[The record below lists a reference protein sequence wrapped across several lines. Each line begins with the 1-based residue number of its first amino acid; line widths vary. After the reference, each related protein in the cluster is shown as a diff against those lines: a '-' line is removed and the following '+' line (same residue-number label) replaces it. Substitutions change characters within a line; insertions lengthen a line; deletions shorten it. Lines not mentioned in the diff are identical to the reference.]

1 MEFLFEKSLMGFCT
15 HSIKIVKTIGLILS
29 FLATFLLADLVAE
42 NTHDPEEIKA
52 KVAYVK
58 IPQLEDLENNPVYI
72 GQIIGVT
79 YELLLFDAEFLEAK
93 IKDELDKTQIELLS
107 KMPKWKKVEK
117 ELFRA
122 TYYYKIKGV
131 KASIP
136 PLEVSAFSN
145 KDKYID
151 YSIAPKV
158 TLQVTDLSK
167 NSRYA
172 NVMAKDLQVLQYKTK
187 DYDDKNNIL
196 VVELA
201 FKEANWEDFHI
212 KEAIKQGFDNASL
225 NQIKAKEGSV
235 FYYCVLPKTIQNLSF
250 DYFSLSNRQFKTL
263 SFSTIP
269 TQDTTGIQSDLIPK
283 NNFLVFSN
291 VALLALCVF
300 FLVLFF
306 LVLFFI
312 FGRKLIFLGLGI
324 LCLGFVLYHLLFTQK
339 SALLLAHKK
348 IRILPTQNSTILGL
362 SKNEMPIKIVG
373 SHGDYYKILTPHEQI
388 GWVKKDEVK

>member
-1 MEFLFEKSLMGFCT
+1 MGFLFEKSLMTFCAR
-15 HSIKIVKTIGLILS
+15 SIKIVKTIGLVLS
-29 FLATFLLADLVAE
+29 LLATFLVADLVAE
-42 NTHDPEEIKA
+42 NTNDPEEIKA
-52 KVAYVK
+52 KVVYVK
-58 IPQLEDLENNPVYI
+58 IPRLEDLENNPVYI
-72 GQIIGVT
+72 GQTIGVT
-79 YELLLFDAEFLEAK
+79 YDLLLFDAEFLEAK

-122 TYYYKIKGV
+122 TYYYKIKGI

-136 PLEVSAFSN
+136 SLEVSAFSN

-167 NSRYA
+167 NPRYA

-201 FKEANWEDFHI
+201 FKEATWEDFHI
-212 KEAIKQGFDNASL
+212 KEALKQGFDNASL

-263 SFSTIP
+263 FFSTIP

-306 LVLFFI
+306 I
-312 FGRKLIFLGLGI
+312 FGRKLILLGLGI
-324 LCLGFVLYHLLFTQK
+324 LCLGFVLYNLLFTQK
-339 SALLLAHKK
+339 SALLLAHQK
-348 IRILPTQNSTILGL
+348 IRILPTQNSTILGI
-362 SKNEMPIKIVG
+362 SKNEMPIKILG
-373 SHGDYYKILTPHEQI
+373 SHDDYYKILTPHEQI

>member
-1 MEFLFEKSLMGFCT
+1 MTFCT
-15 HSIKIVKTIGLILS
+15 HSIKIVKTISLILS
-29 FLATFLLADLVAE
+29 FLATFLVVDLVAE

-52 KVAYVK
+52 KVVYVK
-58 IPQLEDLENNPVYI
+58 IPRLEDLENNPVYI
-72 GQIIGVT
+72 GQTIGVT
-79 YELLLFDAEFLEAK
+79 YDLLLFDAEFLEAK

-122 TYYYKIKGV
+122 TYYYKIKGI

-167 NSRYA
+167 NPRYA

-201 FKEANWEDFHI
+201 FKEANLEDFHI
-212 KEAIKQGFDNASL
+212 KEALKQGFDNASL

-306 LVLFFI
+306 I

-324 LCLGFVLYHLLFTQK
+324 LCLGFVLYNLLFTQK

-362 SKNEMPIKIVG
+362 SKNEMPIKILG
-373 SHGDYYKILTPHEQI
+373 SHDDYYKILTPHEQI

>member
-1 MEFLFEKSLMGFCT
+1 MGFLFEKSLMTFCA

-29 FLATFLLADLVAE
+29 LLATFLVADLVAE
-42 NTHDPEEIKA
+42 NANESEEIKA
-52 KVAYVK
+52 KVVYVK
-58 IPQLEDLENNPVYI
+58 IPRLEDLENNPVYI
-72 GQIIGVT
+72 GQTIGVT
-79 YELLLFDAEFLEAK
+79 YDLLLFDAEFLEAK

-122 TYYYKIKGV
+122 TYYYKIKGI

-145 KDKYID
+145 KNKYID

-167 NSRYA
+167 NPRYA
-172 NVMAKDLQVLQYKTK
+172 NIMAKDLQVLQYKTK

-212 KEAIKQGFDNASL
+212 KEALKQGFDNASL
-225 NQIKAKEGSV
+225 SQIKAKEGSV

-306 LVLFFI
+306 I

-324 LCLGFVLYHLLFTQK
+324 LCLGFVLYYLLFTQK
-339 SALLLAHKK
+339 SALLLAHQK
-348 IRILPTQNSTILGL
+348 IRILPTQNSTILGI
-362 SKNEMPIKIVG
+362 SKNEMPIKILG
-373 SHGDYYKILTPHEQI
+373 SHDDYYKILTPHEQI

>member
-1 MEFLFEKSLMGFCT
+1 MGFLFEKSLMSFFA
-15 HSIKIVKTIGLILS
+15 HSIKILKITSLILS
-29 FLATFLLADLVAE
+29 FLVSFWTSFLVAE
-42 NTHDPEEIKA
+42 NTSESEEIKA
-52 KVAYVK
+52 KVVYVK

-79 YELLLFDAEFLEAK
+79 YDLLLFDAEFLEAK
-93 IKDELDKTQIELLS
+93 IKDGLDKTQIELLN

-151 YSIAPKV
+151 HSIAPKV
-158 TLQVTDLSK
+158 ILQVTDLSK
-167 NSRYA
+167 NPRYA

-196 VVELA
+196 VMELA
-201 FKEANWEDFHI
+201 FKEATWEDFHI
-212 KEAIKQGFDNASL
+212 KEALKQGFDNASL

-235 FYYCVLPKTIQNLSF
+235 FYYCVLPKTLQNLSF
-250 DYFSLSNRQFKTL
+250 DYFSLSNKQFKTL
-263 SFSTIP
+263 SFSAIP

-306 LVLFFI
+306 I

-339 SALLLAHKK
+339 SAVLLAHKK

-362 SKNEMPIKIVG
+362 SKNEMPIKILG
-373 SHGDYYKILTPHEQI
+373 SHDDYYKILTPHEQI
-388 GWVKKDEVK
+388 GWVKKDEIK

>member
-1 MEFLFEKSLMGFCT
+1 MGFLFEKSLMSFCA
-15 HSIKIVKTIGLILS
+15 HSIKIIKVIGLILS
-29 FLATFLLADLVAE
+29 FLAAFLVAE
-42 NTHDPEEIKA
+42 DAHEPEEIKA

-58 IPQLEDLENNPVYI
+58 IPQLEDLENTPVYI
-72 GQIIGVT
+72 GQTIGVT
-79 YELLLFDAEFLEAK
+79 YDLLLFDAEFLEAK
-93 IKDELDKTQIELLS
+93 IKDGLDKTQIELLS

-122 TYYYKIKGV
+122 TYYYKIKGIR
-131 KASIP
+131 ASIP
-136 PLEVSAFSN
+136 SLEVSAFSN

-158 TLQVTDLSK
+158 ALQVTDLSK
-167 NSRYA
+167 NPRYA
-172 NVMAKDLQVLQYKTK
+172 NVMAKDLQVVQYKTK

-196 VVELA
+196 VMELA
-201 FKEANWEDFHI
+201 FKEATWEDFHI

-235 FYYCVLPKTIQNLSF
+235 FYYCVLPKTLQNLSF

-263 SFSTIP
+263 SFSAIP

-306 LVLFFI
+306 I
-312 FGRKLIFLGLGI
+312 FGRKLIFLGLGV
-324 LCLGFVLYHLLFTQK
+324 LCLGFVLYNLLFTQK

-362 SKNEMPIKIVG
+362 SKDEMPIKILG
-373 SHGDYYKILTPHEQI
+373 SHDDYYKILTPHEQI

>member
-1 MEFLFEKSLMGFCT
+1 MGFLFEKSLMSFCA
-15 HSIKIVKTIGLILS
+15 HSIKILKIISLILS
-29 FLATFLLADLVAE
+29 FLVAFLVAE
-42 NTHDPEEIKA
+42 DAHDPEEIKA

-58 IPQLEDLENNPVYI
+58 IPQLEDLENTPVYI
-72 GQIIGVT
+72 GQTIGVT
-79 YELLLFDAEFLEAK
+79 YDLLLFDAEFLEAK
-93 IKDELDKTQIELLS
+93 IKDGLDKTQIELLN
-107 KMPKWKKVEK
+107 KMPKWKKVEQ

-122 TYYYKIKGV
+122 TYYYKIKGIR
-131 KASIP
+131 ASIP
-136 PLEVSAFSN
+136 SLEVSAFSN

-151 YSIAPKV
+151 HSIAPKV

-167 NSRYA
+167 NPRYA
-172 NVMAKDLQVLQYKTK
+172 KIMAKDLQVVQYKTK

-196 VVELA
+196 VMELA

-225 NQIKAKEGSV
+225 SQIKAKEGSV
-235 FYYCVLPKTIQNLSF
+235 FYYCVLPKTLQNLSF

-306 LVLFFI
+306 I
-312 FGRKLIFLGLGI
+312 FGRQLIFLGLGV

-362 SKNEMPIKIVG
+362 SKDEMPIKILG
-373 SHGDYYKILTPHEQI
+373 SHDDYYKILTPHEQI

>member
-1 MEFLFEKSLMGFCT
+1 MGFLFEKSLMGFCT

-29 FLATFLLADLVAE
+29 LLATFLVADLVAE
-42 NTHDPEEIKA
+42 NANESEEIKA

-58 IPQLEDLENNPVYI
+58 IPRLEDLENNPVYI
-72 GQIIGVT
+72 GQTIGVT
-79 YELLLFDAEFLEAK
+79 YDLLLFDADFLEAK

-122 TYYYKIKGV
+122 TYYYKIKGI

-167 NSRYA
+167 NPRYA

-201 FKEANWEDFHI
+201 FKEANWEDFYI
-212 KEAIKQGFDNASL
+212 KEALKQGFDNASL

-250 DYFSLSNRQFKTL
+250 DYFSLSDRQFKTL

-306 LVLFFI
+306 I
-312 FGRKLIFLGLGI
+312 FGHKLIFLGLGI

-362 SKNEMPIKIVG
+362 SKNEMPIKILG
-373 SHGDYYKILTPHEQI
+373 SHDDYYKILTPHEQI

>member
-1 MEFLFEKSLMGFCT
+1 MTFCT

-29 FLATFLLADLVAE
+29 LLATFLVADLVAE

-52 KVAYVK
+52 KVVYVK
-58 IPQLEDLENNPVYI
+58 IPRLEDLENNPVYI
-72 GQIIGVT
+72 GQTIGVT
-79 YELLLFDAEFLEAK
+79 YDLLLFDAEFLEAK

-122 TYYYKIKGV
+122 TYYYKIKGI

-136 PLEVSAFSN
+136 SLEVSAFSN

-151 YSIAPKV
+151 HSIAPKV

-167 NSRYA
+167 NPRYA

-201 FKEANWEDFHI
+201 FKEATWEDFHI
-212 KEAIKQGFDNASL
+212 KEALKQGFDNASL

-306 LVLFFI
+306 I
-312 FGRKLIFLGLGI
+312 FGRKLIFLLLGI
-324 LCLGFVLYHLLFTQK
+324 LCLGFVLYNLLFTQK

-362 SKNEMPIKIVG
+362 SKNEMPIKILG
-373 SHGDYYKILTPHEQI
+373 SHDDYYKILTPHEQI

>member
-1 MEFLFEKSLMGFCT
+1 MGFLFEKSLMSFCA
-15 HSIKIVKTIGLILS
+15 HSIKILKIISLILS
-29 FLATFLLADLVAE
+29 LLVSFWTSFLVAE
-42 NTHDPEEIKA
+42 NTSEPEEIKA

-72 GQIIGVT
+72 GQVIGVT
-79 YELLLFDAEFLEAK
+79 YDLLLFDAEFLEAK
-93 IKDELDKTQIELLS
+93 IKDGLDKTQIELLN

-131 KASIP
+131 KAIIP
-136 PLEVSAFSN
+136 SLEVSAFSN

-151 YSIAPKV
+151 HSIAPKV
-158 TLQVTDLSK
+158 ALQVTDLSK
-167 NSRYA
+167 NPRYA
-172 NVMAKDLQVLQYKTK
+172 NVMAKDLQVVQYKTK

-196 VVELA
+196 VMELA
-201 FKEANWEDFHI
+201 FKEATWEDFHI

-235 FYYCVLPKTIQNLSF
+235 FYYCVLPKTLQNLSF
-250 DYFSLSNRQFKTL
+250 DYFSLSNKQFKTL
-263 SFSTIP
+263 SFSAIP

-291 VALLALCVF
+291 MALLALCV
-300 FLVLFF
+300 FF

-312 FGRKLIFLGLGI
+312 FGRKLIFLGLGV

-339 SALLLAHKK
+339 SAVLLAHKK

-362 SKNEMPIKIVG
+362 SKNEMPIKILG
-373 SHGDYYKILTPHEQI
+373 SHDDYYKILTPHEQI

>member
-1 MEFLFEKSLMGFCT
+1 MGFLFEKSLMSFCT
-15 HSIKIVKTIGLILS
+15 HSIKIIKVIGLILS
-29 FLATFLLADLVAE
+29 LLVTFLVAE
-42 NTHDPEEIKA
+42 NANEPEEIKA
-52 KVAYVK
+52 KVVYVK

-79 YELLLFDAEFLEAK
+79 YDLLLFDAEFLEAK
-93 IKDELDKTQIELLS
+93 IKDGLDKTQIELLN

-131 KASIP
+131 KAIIP
-136 PLEVSAFSN
+136 SLEVSAFSN

-151 YSIAPKV
+151 HSIAPKV
-158 TLQVTDLSK
+158 ALQVTDLSK
-167 NSRYA
+167 NPRYA
-172 NVMAKDLQVLQYKTK
+172 NVMAKDLQVVQYKTK

-196 VVELA
+196 VMEIA

-235 FYYCVLPKTIQNLSF
+235 FYYCVLPKTLQNLSF
-250 DYFSLSNRQFKTL
+250 DYFSLSNKQFKTL
-263 SFSTIP
+263 SFSAIP

-283 NNFLVFSN
+283 NNFLVFFN
-291 VALLALCVF
+291 MALLALCV
-300 FLVLFF
+300 FF

-312 FGRKLIFLGLGI
+312 FGRKLIFLGLGV

-362 SKNEMPIKIVG
+362 SKNEMPIKILG
-373 SHGDYYKILTPHEQI
+373 SHDDYYKILTPHEQI

>member
-1 MEFLFEKSLMGFCT
+1 MGFLFEKSLMSFCA
-15 HSIKIVKTIGLILS
+15 HSIKIIKVIGLILS
-29 FLATFLLADLVAE
+29 FLAAFLVAE
-42 NTHDPEEIKA
+42 DAHEPEEIKA

-58 IPQLEDLENNPVYI
+58 IPQLEDLENTPVYI
-72 GQIIGVT
+72 GQTIGVT
-79 YELLLFDAEFLEAK
+79 YDLLLFDAEFLEAK
-93 IKDELDKTQIELLS
+93 IKDGLDKTQIELLN
-107 KMPKWKKVEK
+107 KMPKWKKVEQ

-131 KASIP
+131 KAIIP
-136 PLEVSAFSN
+136 SLEVSAFSN

-158 TLQVTDLSK
+158 ALQVTDLSK
-167 NSRYA
+167 NPRYA
-172 NVMAKDLQVLQYKTK
+172 NVMAKDLQVVQYKTK

-196 VVELA
+196 VMELA
-201 FKEANWEDFHI
+201 FKEANWEDFHV
-212 KEAIKQGFDNASL
+212 KEALKQGFDNASL

-235 FYYCVLPKTIQNLSF
+235 FYYCVLPKTLQNLSF

-263 SFSTIP
+263 SFSAIP

-306 LVLFFI
+306 I

-324 LCLGFVLYHLLFTQK
+324 LCLGFVLYNLLFTQK

-362 SKNEMPIKIVG
+362 SKDEMPIKILG
-373 SHGDYYKILTPHEQI
+373 SHDDYYKILTPHEQI

>member
-1 MEFLFEKSLMGFCT
+1 MTFCA

-29 FLATFLLADLVAE
+29 LLATFLVADLVAE
-42 NTHDPEEIKA
+42 NANESEEIKA

-58 IPQLEDLENNPVYI
+58 IPRLEDLENNPVYI

-79 YELLLFDAEFLEAK
+79 YDLLLFDAEFLEAK
-93 IKDELDKTQIELLS
+93 IKDDLDKTQIELLS

-122 TYYYKIKGV
+122 TYYYKIKGI

-136 PLEVSAFSN
+136 SLEVSAFSN

-167 NSRYA
+167 NPRYA

-212 KEAIKQGFDNASL
+212 KEALKQGFDNASL
-225 NQIKAKEGSV
+225 NQIKAKEGSI

-291 VALLALCVF
+291 VALFALCV
-300 FLVLFF
+300 FF

-312 FGRKLIFLGLGI
+312 FGRKLIFLGLGT
-324 LCLGFVLYHLLFTQK
+324 LCLGFVLYNLLFTQK
-339 SALLLAHKK
+339 SALLLAHQK

-362 SKNEMPIKIVG
+362 SKNEMPIKILG
-373 SHGDYYKILTPHEQI
+373 SHDDYYKILTPHEQI

>member
-1 MEFLFEKSLMGFCT
+1 MGFLFEKSLMTFCA

-29 FLATFLLADLVAE
+29 FLATFLVAE

-52 KVAYVK
+52 KVVYVK
-58 IPQLEDLENNPVYI
+58 IPRLEDLENNPVYI
-72 GQIIGVT
+72 GQTIGVT
-79 YELLLFDAEFLEAK
+79 YDLLLFDAEFLEAK

-122 TYYYKIKGV
+122 TYYYKIKGI

-167 NSRYA
+167 NPRYA

-201 FKEANWEDFHI
+201 FKEATWEDFHI
-212 KEAIKQGFDNASL
+212 KEALKQGFDNASL

-269 TQDTTGIQSDLIPK
+269 AQDTTGIQSDLIPK
-283 NNFLVFSN
+283 NNLLVFSN
-291 VALLALCVF
+291 VALLALCV
-300 FLVLFF
+300 FF

-324 LCLGFVLYHLLFTQK
+324 LCLGFVLYNLLFTQK

-362 SKNEMPIKIVG
+362 SKNEMPIKILG
-373 SHGDYYKILTPHEQI
+373 SHDDYYKILTPHEQI

>member
-1 MEFLFEKSLMGFCT
+1 MGFLFEKSLMSFCT
-15 HSIKIVKTIGLILS
+15 HSIKIIKVIGLILS
-29 FLATFLLADLVAE
+29 FLAAFLVAE
-42 NTHDPEEIKA
+42 DAHEPEEIKA

-79 YELLLFDAEFLEAK
+79 YDLLLFDAEFLEAK
-93 IKDELDKTQIELLS
+93 IKDGLDKTQIELLS

-122 TYYYKIKGV
+122 TYYYKIKGI
-131 KASIP
+131 KAIIP
-136 PLEVSAFSN
+136 SLEVSAFSN

-151 YSIAPKV
+151 HSIAPKV
-158 TLQVTDLSK
+158 ALQVTDLSK
-167 NSRYA
+167 NPRYA
-172 NVMAKDLQVLQYKTK
+172 NVMAKDLQVVQYKTK

-196 VVELA
+196 VMELA
-201 FKEANWEDFHI
+201 FKEATWEDFHI

-235 FYYCVLPKTIQNLSF
+235 FYYCVLPKTLQNLSF
-250 DYFSLSNRQFKTL
+250 DYFSLSNKQFKTL
-263 SFSTIP
+263 SFSAIP

-291 VALLALCVF
+291 VALLALCV
-300 FLVLFF
+300 FF

-362 SKNEMPIKIVG
+362 SKNEIPIKILG
-373 SHGDYYKILTPHEQI
+373 SHDDYYKILTPHEQI

>member
-1 MEFLFEKSLMGFCT
+1 MGFLFEKSLMGFCT

-29 FLATFLLADLVAE
+29 LLATFLVADLVAE
-42 NTHDPEEIKA
+42 NANESEEIKA

-58 IPQLEDLENNPVYI
+58 IPRLEDLENNPVYI
-72 GQIIGVT
+72 GQTIGVT
-79 YELLLFDAEFLEAK
+79 YDLLLFDAEFLEAK

-136 PLEVSAFSN
+136 SLEVSAFSN

-167 NSRYA
+167 NPRYA

-201 FKEANWEDFHI
+201 FKEATWEDFHI
-212 KEAIKQGFDNASL
+212 KEALKQGFDNASL

-291 VALLALCVF
+291 VALFALCM
-300 FLVLFF
+300 FF

-312 FGRKLIFLGLGI
+312 FGRKLIFLGLGT
-324 LCLGFVLYHLLFTQK
+324 LCLGFVLYNLLFTQK

-362 SKNEMPIKIVG
+362 SKNEMPIKILG
-373 SHGDYYKILTPHEQI
+373 SHDDYYKILTPHEQI

>member
-1 MEFLFEKSLMGFCT
+1 MGFLFEKSLMSFCA
-15 HSIKIVKTIGLILS
+15 HSIKTLKIISLILS
-29 FLATFLLADLVAE
+29 FLAAFLVAE
-42 NTHDPEEIKA
+42 DAHEPEEIKA

-72 GQIIGVT
+72 GQTIGVT
-79 YELLLFDAEFLEAK
+79 YDLLLFDAEFLEAK
-93 IKDELDKTQIELLS
+93 IKDGLDKTQIELLN

-131 KASIP
+131 KAIIP
-136 PLEVSAFSN
+136 SLEVSAFSN

-151 YSIAPKV
+151 HSIAPKV
-158 TLQVTDLSK
+158 ALQVTDLSK
-167 NSRYA
+167 NPRYA
-172 NVMAKDLQVLQYKTK
+172 NVMAKDLQVVQYKTK

-196 VVELA
+196 VMELA
-201 FKEANWEDFHI
+201 FKEANWEDFHV
-212 KEAIKQGFDNASL
+212 KEALKQGFDNASL

-235 FYYCVLPKTIQNLSF
+235 FYYCVLPKTLQSLSF

-263 SFSTIP
+263 SFSAIP

-291 VALLALCVF
+291 VALLALCV
-300 FLVLFF
+300 FF

-362 SKNEMPIKIVG
+362 SKDEMPIKILG
-373 SHGDYYKILTPHEQI
+373 SHDDYYKILTPHEQI

>member
-1 MEFLFEKSLMGFCT
+1 MGFLFEKSLMSFCA
-15 HSIKIVKTIGLILS
+15 HSIKILKIISLILS
-29 FLATFLLADLVAE
+29 LLVAFLVAE
-42 NTHDPEEIKA
+42 DAHEPEEIKA

-58 IPQLEDLENNPVYI
+58 IPQLEDLENTPVYI
-72 GQIIGVT
+72 GQTIGVT
-79 YELLLFDAEFLEAK
+79 YDLLLFDAEFLEAK
-93 IKDELDKTQIELLS
+93 IKDGLDKTQIELLS

-122 TYYYKIKGV
+122 TYYYKIKGI
-131 KASIP
+131 KAIIP
-136 PLEVSAFSN
+136 SLEVSAFSN

-158 TLQVTDLSK
+158 ALQVTDLSK
-167 NSRYA
+167 NPRYA
-172 NVMAKDLQVLQYKTK
+172 NVMAKDLQVVQYKTK

-196 VVELA
+196 VMELA
-201 FKEANWEDFHI
+201 FKEANWEDFNI

-235 FYYCVLPKTIQNLSF
+235 FYYCVLPKTLQNLSF

-263 SFSTIP
+263 SFSAIP

-291 VALLALCVF
+291 VALLALCV
-300 FLVLFF
+300 FF

-362 SKNEMPIKIVG
+362 SKNEMPIKILG
-373 SHGDYYKILTPHEQI
+373 SHDDYYKILTPHEQI

>member
-1 MEFLFEKSLMGFCT
+1 MGFLFEKSLMGFFA
-15 HSIKIVKTIGLILS
+15 HPIKILKIISLILS
-29 FLATFLLADLVAE
+29 FLAGFLVAE
-42 NTHDPEEIKA
+42 NANEPEEIKA

-79 YELLLFDAEFLEAK
+79 YDLLLFDAEFLEAK
-93 IKDELDKTQIELLS
+93 IKDGLDKTQIELLS

-122 TYYYKIKGV
+122 TYYYKIKGI
-131 KASIP
+131 KAIIP
-136 PLEVSAFSN
+136 SLEVSAFSN

-167 NSRYA
+167 NPRYA
-172 NVMAKDLQVLQYKTK
+172 NIMAKDLQVLQYKTK

-212 KEAIKQGFDNASL
+212 KEVLKQGFDNASL

-306 LVLFFI
+306 I

-362 SKNEMPIKIVG
+362 SKNEMPIKILG
-373 SHGDYYKILTPHEQI
+373 SHDDYYKILTPHEQI

>member
-1 MEFLFEKSLMGFCT
+1 MTFCT

-29 FLATFLLADLVAE
+29 LLATFLVADLVAE

-52 KVAYVK
+52 KVVYVK
-58 IPQLEDLENNPVYI
+58 IPRLEDLENNPVYI
-72 GQIIGVT
+72 GQTIGVT
-79 YELLLFDAEFLEAK
+79 YDLLLFDAEFLEAK

-122 TYYYKIKGV
+122 TYYYKIKGI

-151 YSIAPKV
+151 HSIAPKV

-167 NSRYA
+167 NPRYA
-172 NVMAKDLQVLQYKTK
+172 NIMAKDLQVLQYKTK

-201 FKEANWEDFHI
+201 FKEATWEDFHI
-212 KEAIKQGFDNASL
+212 KEALKQGFDNASL

-306 LVLFFI
+306 I

-362 SKNEMPIKIVG
+362 SKNEMPIKILG
-373 SHGDYYKILTPHEQI
+373 SHDDYYKILTPHEQI

>member
-1 MEFLFEKSLMGFCT
+1 MGFLFEKSLMGFCI
-15 HSIKIVKTIGLILS
+15 HSIKIISLILS
-29 FLATFLLADLVAE
+29 LLATFLAADDA
-42 NTHDPEEIKA
+42 NQNANKPEEIKA

-72 GQIIGVT
+72 GQTIGVT
-79 YELLLFDAEFLEAK
+79 YDLLLFDAEFLEAK
-93 IKDELDKTQIELLS
+93 IKDGLDKTQIELLN
-107 KMPKWKKVEK
+107 KMPKWKKVEQ

-151 YSIAPKV
+151 HSIAPKV
-158 TLQVTDLSK
+158 TLQVTDLSQ
-167 NSRYA
+167 NPRYA
-172 NVMAKDLQVLQYKTK
+172 KIMAKDLQVLQYKTK

-196 VVELA
+196 VMELA
-201 FKEANWEDFHI
+201 FKEATWEDFHI

-235 FYYCVLPKTIQNLSF
+235 FYYCVLPKTLQSLSF

-263 SFSTIP
+263 SFSVIP
-269 TQDTTGIQSDLIPK
+269 TQDTTGIQSDLVPK

-306 LVLFFI
+306 I
-312 FGRKLIFLGLGI
+312 FGRKLIFLGLGV
-324 LCLGFVLYHLLFTQK
+324 LCLGFVLYHLLFAQK
-339 SALLLAHKK
+339 SAVLLAHKK

-362 SKNEMPIKIVG
+362 SKNEMPIKILG
-373 SHGDYYKILTPHEQI
+373 SHDDYYKILTPHEQI
-388 GWVKKDEVK
+388 GWVKKDEIK

>member
-1 MEFLFEKSLMGFCT
+1 MGFLFEKSLMTFCA

-29 FLATFLLADLVAE
+29 FLATFLVADLVAE

-52 KVAYVK
+52 KVVYVK
-58 IPQLEDLENNPVYI
+58 IPRLEDLENNPVYI

-79 YELLLFDAEFLEAK
+79 YDLLLFDAEFLEAK

-122 TYYYKIKGV
+122 TYYYKIKGI

-136 PLEVSAFSN
+136 SLEVSAFSN

-167 NSRYA
+167 NPRYA

-201 FKEANWEDFHI
+201 FKEATWEDFHI
-212 KEAIKQGFDNASL
+212 KEALKQGFDNASL

-269 TQDTTGIQSDLIPK
+269 TQDTTSIQSDLIPK

-306 LVLFFI
+306 I

-324 LCLGFVLYHLLFTQK
+324 LCLGFVLYNLLFTQK

-362 SKNEMPIKIVG
+362 SKNEMPIKILG
-373 SHGDYYKILTPHEQI
+373 SHDDYYKILTPHEQI

>member
-1 MEFLFEKSLMGFCT
+1 MGFLFEKSLMTFCT
-15 HSIKIVKTIGLILS
+15 RSIKIVKTIGLILG
-29 FLATFLLADLVAE
+29 FLAAFLVADLVAE
-42 NTHDPEEIKA
+42 NANESEEIKA

-58 IPQLEDLENNPVYI
+58 IPRLEDLENNPVYI
-72 GQIIGVT
+72 GQTIGVT
-79 YELLLFDAEFLEAK
+79 YDLLLFDAEFLEAK

-122 TYYYKIKGV
+122 TYYYKIKGI

-167 NSRYA
+167 NPRYA

-212 KEAIKQGFDNASL
+212 KEALKQGFDNASL

-306 LVLFFI
+306 I
-312 FGRKLIFLGLGI
+312 FGHKLIFLGLGI
-324 LCLGFVLYHLLFTQK
+324 LCLGFVLYNLLFTQK

-362 SKNEMPIKIVG
+362 SKNEMPIKILG
-373 SHGDYYKILTPHEQI
+373 SHDDYYKILTPHEQI

>member
-1 MEFLFEKSLMGFCT
+1 MGFLFEKSLMGFFA
-15 HSIKIVKTIGLILS
+15 HPIKILKIISLILS
-29 FLATFLLADLVAE
+29 LLVSFLVAE
-42 NTHDPEEIKA
+42 NTSESEEIKA
-52 KVAYVK
+52 KVVYVK

-79 YELLLFDAEFLEAK
+79 YDLLLFDAEFLEAK
-93 IKDELDKTQIELLS
+93 IKDGWDKTQIELLN

-136 PLEVSAFSN
+136 SLEVSAFSN

-151 YSIAPKV
+151 HSIAPKV
-158 TLQVTDLSK
+158 ILQVTDLSK
-167 NSRYA
+167 NPRYA
-172 NVMAKDLQVLQYKTK
+172 NVMAKDLQVVQYKTK

-196 VVELA
+196 VMEIA
-201 FKEANWEDFHI
+201 FKEATWEGFHI

-235 FYYCVLPKTIQNLSF
+235 FYYCVLPKTLQNLSF
-250 DYFSLSNRQFKTL
+250 DYFSLSNKQFKTL
-263 SFSTIP
+263 SFSAIP

-306 LVLFFI
+306 I
-312 FGRKLIFLGLGI
+312 FGRKLIFLGLGV

-362 SKNEMPIKIVG
+362 SKNEMPIKILG
-373 SHGDYYKILTPHEQI
+373 SHDDYYKILTPHEQI

>member
-1 MEFLFEKSLMGFCT
+1 MGFLFEKSLMSFCT
-15 HSIKIVKTIGLILS
+15 HSIKIIKVIGLILS
-29 FLATFLLADLVAE
+29 FLAAFLVAE
-42 NTHDPEEIKA
+42 DAHEPEEIKA

-58 IPQLEDLENNPVYI
+58 IPQLEDLENTPVYI
-72 GQIIGVT
+72 GQTIGVT
-79 YELLLFDAEFLEAK
+79 YDLLLFDAEFLEAK
-93 IKDELDKTQIELLS
+93 IKDGLDKTQIELLN
-107 KMPKWKKVEK
+107 KMPKWKKVEQ

-122 TYYYKIKGV
+122 TYYYKIKGIR
-131 KASIP
+131 ASVP
-136 PLEVSAFSN
+136 SLEVSAFSN

-151 YSIAPKV
+151 HSIAPKV
-158 TLQVTDLSK
+158 ALQVTDLSK
-167 NSRYA
+167 NPRYA
-172 NVMAKDLQVLQYKTK
+172 NVMAKDLQVVQYKTK

-196 VVELA
+196 VMELA
-201 FKEANWEDFHI
+201 FKEANWEDFHV

-235 FYYCVLPKTIQNLSF
+235 FYYCVLPKTLQNLSF

-263 SFSTIP
+263 SFSAIP

-291 VALLALCVF
+291 VVLLALCV
-300 FLVLFF
+300 FF

-312 FGRKLIFLGLGI
+312 FGRKLIFLGLGV

-362 SKNEMPIKIVG
+362 SKDEMPIKILG
-373 SHGDYYKILTPHEQI
+373 SHDDYYKILTPHEQI

>member
-1 MEFLFEKSLMGFCT
+1 MGFLFEKSLMSFCT
-15 HSIKIVKTIGLILS
+15 HSIKTLKIISLILS
-29 FLATFLLADLVAE
+29 LLAVFLVAE
-42 NTHDPEEIKA
+42 NTSEPEEIKA

-58 IPQLEDLENNPVYI
+58 IPQLEDLENTPVYI

-79 YELLLFDAEFLEAK
+79 YDLLLFDAEFLEAK
-93 IKDELDKTQIELLS
+93 IKDGLDKTQIELLN

-122 TYYYKIKGV
+122 TYYYKIKGI
-131 KASIP
+131 KAIIP
-136 PLEVSAFSN
+136 SLEVSAFSN

-151 YSIAPKV
+151 HSIAPKV
-158 TLQVTDLSK
+158 ALQVTDLSK
-167 NSRYA
+167 NPRYA
-172 NVMAKDLQVLQYKTK
+172 NVMAKDLQVVQYKTK

-196 VVELA
+196 VMELA
-201 FKEANWEDFHI
+201 FKEATWEDFHI
-212 KEAIKQGFDNASL
+212 KEALKQGFDNASL

-235 FYYCVLPKTIQNLSF
+235 FYYCVLPKTLQNLSF

-263 SFSTIP
+263 SFSAIP
-269 TQDTTGIQSDLIPK
+269 TQDTTGIQGDLIPK

-306 LVLFFI
+306 I
-312 FGRKLIFLGLGI
+312 FGRKLIFLGLGV

-362 SKNEMPIKIVG
+362 SKDEMPIKILG
-373 SHGDYYKILTPHEQI
+373 SHDDYYKILTPHEQI

>member
-1 MEFLFEKSLMGFCT
+1 MGFLFEKSLMSFCA
-15 HSIKIVKTIGLILS
+15 HSIKILKIISLILS
-29 FLATFLLADLVAE
+29 LLVAFLVAE
-42 NTHDPEEIKA
+42 DAHEPEEIKA

-58 IPQLEDLENNPVYI
+58 IPQLEDLENTPVYI
-72 GQIIGVT
+72 GQTIGVT
-79 YELLLFDAEFLEAK
+79 YDLLLFDAEFLEAK
-93 IKDELDKTQIELLS
+93 IKDGLDKTQIELLN

-122 TYYYKIKGV
+122 TYYYKIKGI
-131 KASIP
+131 KAIIP
-136 PLEVSAFSN
+136 SLEVSAFSN

-158 TLQVTDLSK
+158 ALQVTDLSK
-167 NSRYA
+167 NPRYA

-201 FKEANWEDFHI
+201 FKEATWEDFHI

-235 FYYCVLPKTIQNLSF
+235 FYYCVLPKTLQNLSF
-250 DYFSLSNRQFKTL
+250 DYFSLSNKQFKTL
-263 SFSTIP
+263 SFSVIP

-306 LVLFFI
+306 I
-312 FGRKLIFLGLGI
+312 FGRKLIFLGLGV
-324 LCLGFVLYHLLFTQK
+324 LCLGFVLYNLLFTQK

-362 SKNEMPIKIVG
+362 SRDEMPIKILG
-373 SHGDYYKILTPHEQI
+373 SHDDYYKILTPHEQI

>member
-1 MEFLFEKSLMGFCT
+1 MGFLFEKSLMSFCT
-15 HSIKIVKTIGLILS
+15 HSIKILKIISLILS
-29 FLATFLLADLVAE
+29 LLAAFLVAE
-42 NTHDPEEIKA
+42 NTHEPEEIKA

-79 YELLLFDAEFLEAK
+79 YDLLLFDAEFLEAK
-93 IKDELDKTQIELLS
+93 IKDGWDKTQIELLN

-131 KASIP
+131 KAIIP
-136 PLEVSAFSN
+136 SLEVSAFSN

-151 YSIAPKV
+151 HSIAPKV
-158 TLQVTDLSK
+158 ALQVTDLSK
-167 NSRYA
+167 NPRYA
-172 NVMAKDLQVLQYKTK
+172 NVMAKDLQAVQYKTK

-196 VVELA
+196 VMEIA
-201 FKEANWEDFHI
+201 FKEAIWEDFHI
-212 KEAIKQGFDNASL
+212 KEALKQGFDNASL
-225 NQIKAKEGSV
+225 NQIKTKEGSV

-250 DYFSLSNRQFKTL
+250 DYFSLSNKQFKTL

-291 VALLALCVF
+291 VALLALCV
-300 FLVLFF
+300 FF

-362 SKNEMPIKIVG
+362 SKDEMPIKILG
-373 SHGDYYKILTPHEQI
+373 SHDDYYKILTPHEQI

>member
-1 MEFLFEKSLMGFCT
+1 MGFLFEESLMGFCT
-15 HSIKIVKTIGLILS
+15 HSIKIVRIIGLILS
-29 FLATFLLADLVAE
+29 FLATFLVAE
-42 NTHDPEEIKA
+42 NTHEPEEIKA
-52 KVAYVK
+52 KVVYVK

-79 YELLLFDAEFLEAK
+79 YDLLLFDAEFLEAK
-93 IKDELDKTQIELLS
+93 IKDGWDKTQIELLS

-122 TYYYKIKGV
+122 TYYYKIKGT

-151 YSIAPKV
+151 HSIAPKV

-167 NSRYA
+167 NPRYA

-201 FKEANWEDFHI
+201 FKEATWEDFHI

-250 DYFSLSNRQFKTL
+250 DYFSLSDRQFKTL
-263 SFSTIP
+263 SFSAIP

-306 LVLFFI
+306 I

-339 SALLLAHKK
+339 SAILLAHKK

-362 SKNEMPIKIVG
+362 SKNEMPIKILG
-373 SHGDYYKILTPHEQI
+373 SHDDYYKILTPHEQI

>member
-1 MEFLFEKSLMGFCT
+1 M
-15 HSIKIVKTIGLILS
+15 KTIAIVSLILS
-29 FLATFLLADLVAE
+29 LLVSFLVAE
-42 NTHDPEEIKA
+42 NAHEPEEIKA

-79 YELLLFDAEFLEAK
+79 YDLLLFDAEFLEAK

-122 TYYYKIKGV
+122 TYYYKIKGT

-151 YSIAPKV
+151 HSIAPKV
-158 TLQVTDLSK
+158 ILQVTDLSK

-250 DYFSLSNRQFKTL
+250 DYFSLSDRQFKTL
-263 SFSTIP
+263 SFSAIP

-291 VALLALCVF
+291 VALLALCV
-300 FLVLFF
+300 FF

-362 SKNEMPIKIVG
+362 SKDEMPIKILG
-373 SHGDYYKILTPHEQI
+373 SHDDYYKILTPHEQI

>member
-1 MEFLFEKSLMGFCT
+1 MGFLFEKSLMIFFA
-15 HSIKIVKTIGLILS
+15 HSIKTLKIISLILS
-29 FLATFLLADLVAE
+29 LLVSFWTSFLVAE
-42 NTHDPEEIKA
+42 NAHEPEEIKA

-79 YELLLFDAEFLEAK
+79 YDLLLFDAEFLEAK
-93 IKDELDKTQIELLS
+93 IKDGLDKTQIELLN

-122 TYYYKIKGV
+122 TYYYKIKGI
-131 KASIP
+131 KAIIP
-136 PLEVSAFSN
+136 SLEVSAFSN

-151 YSIAPKV
+151 HSIAPKV
-158 TLQVTDLSK
+158 ALQVTDLSK
-167 NSRYA
+167 NPRYA
-172 NVMAKDLQVLQYKTK
+172 NVMAKDLQVVQYKTK

-196 VVELA
+196 VMELA

-212 KEAIKQGFDNASL
+212 KEALKQGFDNASL
-225 NQIKAKEGSV
+225 SQIKAKEGSV
-235 FYYCVLPKTIQNLSF
+235 FYYCVLPKTLQNLSF

-263 SFSTIP
+263 SFSAIP

-306 LVLFFI
+306 I
-312 FGRKLIFLGLGI
+312 FGHKLIFLGFGI

-362 SKNEMPIKIVG
+362 SKDEMPIKILG
-373 SHGDYYKILTPHEQI
+373 SHDDYYKILTPHEQI

>member
-1 MEFLFEKSLMGFCT
+1 MGFLFEKSLMTFCA

-29 FLATFLLADLVAE
+29 LLATFLVTFLVAE
-42 NTHDPEEIKA
+42 NAHDPEEIKA

-58 IPQLEDLENNPVYI
+58 IPRLEDLENNPVYI

-79 YELLLFDAEFLEAK
+79 YDLLLFDAQFLEAK

-167 NSRYA
+167 NPRYA

-201 FKEANWEDFHI
+201 FKEATWEDFHI
-212 KEAIKQGFDNASL
+212 KEALKQGFDNASL

-306 LVLFFI
+306 I

-324 LCLGFVLYHLLFTQK
+324 LCLGFVLYNLLFTQK

-362 SKNEMPIKIVG
+362 SKNEMPIKILG
-373 SHGDYYKILTPHEQI
+373 SHDDYYKILTPHEQI

>member
-1 MEFLFEKSLMGFCT
+1 MGFLFEKSLMTFCA

-29 FLATFLLADLVAE
+29 LLATFLVADLVAE

-52 KVAYVK
+52 KVVYVK
-58 IPQLEDLENNPVYI
+58 IPRLEDLENNPVYI

-79 YELLLFDAEFLEAK
+79 YDLLLFDAEFLEAK

-122 TYYYKIKGV
+122 TYYYKIKGI

-167 NSRYA
+167 NPRYA

-212 KEAIKQGFDNASL
+212 KEALKQGFDNASL

-306 LVLFFI
+306 I

-324 LCLGFVLYHLLFTQK
+324 LCLGFVLYNLLFTQK

-348 IRILPTQNSTILGL
+348 IRILPTQNSTILGI
-362 SKNEMPIKIVG
+362 SKNEMPIKILG
-373 SHGDYYKILTPHEQI
+373 SHDDYYKILTPHEQI

>member
-1 MEFLFEKSLMGFCT
+1 MGFLFEKLLMTFCAR
-15 HSIKIVKTIGLILS
+15 SIKIVKTIGLILS
-29 FLATFLLADLVAE
+29 LLATFLVADLVAE

-52 KVAYVK
+52 KVVYVK
-58 IPQLEDLENNPVYI
+58 IPRLEDLENNPVYI
-72 GQIIGVT
+72 GQTIGVT
-79 YELLLFDAEFLEAK
+79 YDLLLFDAEFLEAK

-122 TYYYKIKGV
+122 TYYYKIKGI

-136 PLEVSAFSN
+136 SLEVSAFSN

-167 NSRYA
+167 NPRYA
-172 NVMAKDLQVLQYKTK
+172 NVMAKDLQVLQYKIK

-201 FKEANWEDFHI
+201 FKEATWEDFHI
-212 KEAIKQGFDNASL
+212 KEALKQGFDNASL

-291 VALLALCVF
+291 VALVALLALCV
-300 FLVLFF
+300 FF

-324 LCLGFVLYHLLFTQK
+324 LCLGFVLYNLLFTQK

-362 SKNEMPIKIVG
+362 SKNEMPIKILG
-373 SHGDYYKILTPHEQI
+373 SHDDYYKILTPHEQI

>member
-1 MEFLFEKSLMGFCT
+1 MGFLFEKSLMSFCT
-15 HSIKIVKTIGLILS
+15 HPVKTLKIISLILS
-29 FLATFLLADLVAE
+29 LLVSFLVAE
-42 NTHDPEEIKA
+42 NTSDPEEIKA

-79 YELLLFDAEFLEAK
+79 YDLLLFDAEFLEAK
-93 IKDELDKTQIELLS
+93 IKDGWDKTQIELLN

-122 TYYYKIKGV
+122 TYYYKIKGI
-131 KASIP
+131 KAIIP
-136 PLEVSAFSN
+136 SLEVSAFSN

-151 YSIAPKV
+151 HSIAPKV

-167 NSRYA
+167 NPRYA
-172 NVMAKDLQVLQYKTK
+172 NIMAKDLQVLQYKTK

-196 VVELA
+196 VMELA
-201 FKEANWEDFHI
+201 FKEATWEDFHI

-235 FYYCVLPKTIQNLSF
+235 FYYCVLPKTLQNLSF
-250 DYFSLSNRQFKTL
+250 DYFSLSNKQFKTL

-269 TQDTTGIQSDLIPK
+269 TQDTTGIQNDLIPK

-306 LVLFFI
+306 I
-312 FGRKLIFLGLGI
+312 FGRKLIFLGLGV

-362 SKNEMPIKIVG
+362 SKNEMPIKILG
-373 SHGDYYKILTPHEQI
+373 SHDDYYKILTPHEQI
-388 GWVKKDEVK
+388 GWVKKDEIK

>member
-1 MEFLFEKSLMGFCT
+1 MGFLFEKSLMSFCT
-15 HSIKIVKTIGLILS
+15 HSIKTLKIISLILS
-29 FLATFLLADLVAE
+29 FLAAFLVAE
-42 NTHDPEEIKA
+42 DAHDPEEIKA

-58 IPQLEDLENNPVYI
+58 IPQLEDLENTPVYI

-79 YELLLFDAEFLEAK
+79 YDLLLFDAEFLEAK
-93 IKDELDKTQIELLS
+93 IKDGLDKTQIELLS

-122 TYYYKIKGV
+122 TYYYKIKGIR
-131 KASIP
+131 ASVP
-136 PLEVSAFSN
+136 SLEVSAFSN

-151 YSIAPKV
+151 HSIAPKV

-167 NSRYA
+167 NPRYA
-172 NVMAKDLQVLQYKTK
+172 NVMAKDLQVVQYKTK

-235 FYYCVLPKTIQNLSF
+235 FYYCVLPKTLQNLSF
-250 DYFSLSNRQFKTL
+250 DYFSLSNKQFRTL

-306 LVLFFI
+306 I

-339 SALLLAHKK
+339 SAILLAHKK

-362 SKNEMPIKIVG
+362 SKNEMPIKILG
-373 SHGDYYKILTPHEQI
+373 SHDDYYKILTPHEQI
-388 GWVKKDEVK
+388 GWVKKNEVK

>member
-1 MEFLFEKSLMGFCT
+1 MGFLFEKSLMSFCT
-15 HSIKIVKTIGLILS
+15 HSIKIIKIISLILS
-29 FLATFLLADLVAE
+29 FLAAFLVAE
-42 NTHDPEEIKA
+42 DAHEPEEIKA

-58 IPQLEDLENNPVYI
+58 IPQLEDLENTPVYI
-72 GQIIGVT
+72 GQTIGVT
-79 YELLLFDAEFLEAK
+79 YDLLLFDAEFLEAK
-93 IKDELDKTQIELLS
+93 IKDGLDKTQIELLN

-122 TYYYKIKGV
+122 TYYYKIKGI
-131 KASIP
+131 KAIIP
-136 PLEVSAFSN
+136 SLEVSAFSN

-158 TLQVTDLSK
+158 ALQVTDLSK
-167 NSRYA
+167 NPRYA
-172 NVMAKDLQVLQYKTK
+172 NVMAKDLQVVQYKTK

-196 VVELA
+196 VMELA
-201 FKEANWEDFHI
+201 FKEATWEDFHI

-235 FYYCVLPKTIQNLSF
+235 FYYCVLPKTLQNLSF

-263 SFSTIP
+263 SFSAIP
-269 TQDTTGIQSDLIPK
+269 TQDITGIQSDLIPK

-306 LVLFFI
+306 I
-312 FGRKLIFLGLGI
+312 FGRKLIFLGLGV
-324 LCLGFVLYHLLFTQK
+324 LCLGFVLYNLLFTQK

-362 SKNEMPIKIVG
+362 SRDEMPIKILG
-373 SHGDYYKILTPHEQI
+373 SHDDYYKILTPHEQI

>member
-29 FLATFLLADLVAE
+29 LLATFLVAE

-72 GQIIGVT
+72 GQTIGVT
-79 YELLLFDAEFLEAK
+79 YDLLLFDAEFLEAK
-93 IKDELDKTQIELLS
+93 IKDGLDKTQIELLS

-136 PLEVSAFSN
+136 SLEVSAFSN

-151 YSIAPKV
+151 HSIAPKV

-167 NSRYA
+167 NPRYA
-172 NVMAKDLQVLQYKTK
+172 NVMAKDLQVVQYKTK

-201 FKEANWEDFHI
+201 FKEATWEDFHI
-212 KEAIKQGFDNASL
+212 KEALKQGFDNASL

-306 LVLFFI
+306 I
-312 FGRKLIFLGLGI
+312 FGHKLIFLLLGI
-324 LCLGFVLYHLLFTQK
+324 LCLGFVLYNLLFTQK

-362 SKNEMPIKIVG
+362 SKNEMPIKILG
-373 SHGDYYKILTPHEQI
+373 SHDDYYKILTPHEQI

>member
-1 MEFLFEKSLMGFCT
+1 MGFLFEKSLMSFCT
-15 HSIKIVKTIGLILS
+15 HSIKILKIISLILS
-29 FLATFLLADLVAE
+29 LLVSFWVSFLVAE
-42 NTHDPEEIKA
+42 NANEPEEIKA

-58 IPQLEDLENNPVYI
+58 IPQLEDLENTPVYI

-79 YELLLFDAEFLEAK
+79 YDLLLFDAEFLEAK

-122 TYYYKIKGV
+122 TYYYKIKGI

-158 TLQVTDLSK
+158 ALQVTDLSK
-167 NSRYA
+167 NPRYA
-172 NVMAKDLQVLQYKTK
+172 NVMAKDLQVVQYKTK

-196 VVELA
+196 VMELA
-201 FKEANWEDFHI
+201 FKEATWEDFHI

-235 FYYCVLPKTIQNLSF
+235 FYYCVLPKTLQSLSF

-263 SFSTIP
+263 SFSAIP

-306 LVLFFI
+306 I
-312 FGRKLIFLGLGI
+312 FGRKLIFLGLGV
-324 LCLGFVLYHLLFTQK
+324 LCLGFVLYNLLFTQK

-362 SKNEMPIKIVG
+362 SKNEMPIKILG
-373 SHGDYYKILTPHEQI
+373 SHDDYYKILTPHEQI

>member
-1 MEFLFEKSLMGFCT
+1 MGFLFEKLLMTFCA

-29 FLATFLLADLVAE
+29 LLATFLVADLVAE

-52 KVAYVK
+52 KVVYVK
-58 IPQLEDLENNPVYI
+58 IPRLEDLENNPVYI
-72 GQIIGVT
+72 GQTIGVT
-79 YELLLFDAEFLEAK
+79 YDLLLFDAEFLEAK

-122 TYYYKIKGV
+122 TYYYKIKGM

-167 NSRYA
+167 NPRYA

-201 FKEANWEDFHI
+201 FKEATWEDFHI
-212 KEAIKQGFDNASL
+212 KEALKQGFDNASL

-306 LVLFFI
+306 I

-324 LCLGFVLYHLLFTQK
+324 LCLGFVLYNLLFTQK
-339 SALLLAHKK
+339 SALLIAHKK

-362 SKNEMPIKIVG
+362 SKNEMPIKILG
-373 SHGDYYKILTPHEQI
+373 SHDDYYKILTPHEQI

>member
-1 MEFLFEKSLMGFCT
+1 MTFCT

-29 FLATFLLADLVAE
+29 LLATFLVADLVAE
-42 NTHDPEEIKA
+42 NTHDPEEIKV
-52 KVAYVK
+52 KVVYVK
-58 IPQLEDLENNPVYI
+58 IPRLEDLENNPVYI
-72 GQIIGVT
+72 GQTIGVT
-79 YELLLFDAEFLEAK
+79 YDLLLFDAEFLEAK

-122 TYYYKIKGV
+122 TYYYKIRGI

-158 TLQVTDLSK
+158 TLQVTDLSE
-167 NSRYA
+167 NPRYA

-212 KEAIKQGFDNASL
+212 KEALKQGFDNASL

-250 DYFSLSNRQFKTL
+250 DYFSLPNKQFKTL

-269 TQDTTGIQSDLIPK
+269 AQDTTGIQSDLIPK

-306 LVLFFI
+306 I

-324 LCLGFVLYHLLFTQK
+324 LCLGFVLYNLLFTQK

-362 SKNEMPIKIVG
+362 SKNEMPIKILG
-373 SHGDYYKILTPHEQI
+373 SHDDYYKILTPHEQI